1 MLGSLLKRG
10 TQAEGTLQEK
20 LPEIQGYECQ
30 RNQMSLDVVFFG
42 IPLSYQCKVSQ
53 EQNKHLQILDQFHHT
68 LYFKH
73 PHPLNISH
81 KGSRDAVYTGCTL
94 AGAHPT
100 LTPLEANLAYNEDAF
115 FTGDS
120 LCRTENSNGV
130 VRPYVPKGLGIFF
143 Q

>member
-20 LPEIQGYECQ
+20 LPETAGVRMPKKSDESRC
-30 RNQMSLDVVFFG
+30 SLLG

-120 LCRTENSNGV
+120 LCRTEDSSGV
-130 VRPYVPKGLGIFF
+130 VLPYVPKGLGIFF
-143 Q
+143 